1 MSDKIYK
8 IKELNNKKDK
18 IDYSIYFKKIDT
30 LFSLEKYL
38 DAYQILNNNF
48 KVLVDFNLKEFVNQ
62 YLVSLIELKKD
73 NEFNDFYEKIK
84 DLPYKNINQE
94 ELIKD
99 IPTMF
104 FNLKNEKEYLQNKAN
119 LRLSIKNIYSNL
131 IDQSINKVFIGLNDL
146 KEFESQT
153 DLFSVN
159 TLIAEAFKKRRER
172 DYAKAM
178 LFVQLVTRK
187 YDETLTFTNNS
198 KLFIINPKNYEEK
211 YSEYLKEVSF
221 YLNKIKD
228 EEKNITICEIF
239 NNLFV
244 PYIMMNLPSFFNND
258 ELFNVYLASIVASY
272 TSISQDYLEDNILSS
287 LKYNKKTICKLA
299 DKILNLKCF

>member
-62 YLVSLIELKKD
+62 YLVCLIELKKD